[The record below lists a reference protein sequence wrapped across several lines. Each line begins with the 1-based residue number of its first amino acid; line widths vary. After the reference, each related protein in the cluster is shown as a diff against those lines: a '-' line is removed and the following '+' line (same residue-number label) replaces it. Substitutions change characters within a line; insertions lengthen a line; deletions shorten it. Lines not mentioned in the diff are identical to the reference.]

1 MKVVFDGAPLG
12 AGPATG
18 VAIAFLNTLQRYAEQ
33 VPDSVLLLPD
43 GAPDPGVEGVEVVPA
58 PRGRLRRQLA
68 LPGLLRRLRADL
80 LHSPVAAIPLR
91 APCPTVATLHDL
103 PWMHAEAP
111 ENGTIWRR
119 LATHASLRRASAVLA
134 PSRLTLAAATRIMGS
149 RSPRLHLVPH
159 GIRLPEATTAHE
171 EERQTPMLSLGDDRP
186 RKNRPQMMAA
196 DQLARSRRPDL
207 PQLQFVGPPANYI
220 SHAEKTRRLQSCRAL
235 IQCSRFEGFG
245 LPVLEGLAHGAPVLC
260 SDLPPHREVAGDA
273 ALFVDPDDIDD
284 IAAGLVRIHDDKE
297 LRARLC
303 HDGPVRA
310 AKFSIE
316 ASAAAWQRL
325 HQGLLQ

>member
-18 VAIAFLNTLQRYAEQ
+18 VAIAFLNTLRLYAEQ
-33 VPDSVLLLPD
+33 VPGSVMLLPD
-43 GAPDPGVEGVEVVPA
+43 GAQDPAVPGIDVVAA
-58 PRGRLRRQLA
+58 PRGRWRRQLA

-111 ENGTIWRR
+111 ESGTTWQRI
-119 LATHASLRRASAVLA
+119 ATNMALRRASAVLA
-134 PSRLTLAAATRIMGS
+134 PSRLTLEAATRIMG
-149 RSPRLHLVPH
+149 RDSPRLHLVPH
-159 GIRLPEATTAHE
+159 GIQLPQTAAASAE
-171 EERQTPMLSLGDDRP
+171 DRRAPMLSLGDDRP
-186 RKNRPQMMAA
+186 RKNRPQVMAA
-196 DQLARSRRPDL
+196 EQQARSRHRDL

-220 SHAEKTRRLQSCRAL
+220 TDLEKTRRLQTCRAL

-273 ALFVDPDDIDD
+273 ALFVDPDNIDD
-284 IAAGLVRIHDDKE
+284 IAAGLIRIDEDHE

-303 HDGPVRA
+303 REGPVRA
-310 AKFSIE
+310 AEFSVN

-325 HQGLLQ
+325 HRELLQ